1 MVFPTC
7 GLLLYMGC
15 RVLGFAWTPLGIIN
29 CRVQDAELRFAAE
42 PLNPKGPIRVHLRV
56 PIRVL

>member
-1 MVFPTC
+1 
-7 GLLLYMGC
+7 MGC

-42 PLNPKGPIRVHLRV
+42 PLNPKGPIRVPFRV
-56 PIRVL
+56 PMRVL